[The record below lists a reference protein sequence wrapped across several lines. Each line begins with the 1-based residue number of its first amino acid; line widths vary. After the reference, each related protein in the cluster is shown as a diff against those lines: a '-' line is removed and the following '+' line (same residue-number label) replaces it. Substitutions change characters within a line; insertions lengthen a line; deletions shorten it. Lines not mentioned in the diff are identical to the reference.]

1 MAAPF
6 AGGRRKGDLG
16 RSVSLLR
23 GLFLEGEGAPVT
35 MGALWT
41 PRRGTLSARRQP
53 CAGTLRFVSN
63 AKAKDTSFTRSRG
76 PCTSIVT
83 TLRRRKSL
91 AGGALAAASRSGKP
105 TQVGRTGTEAEVS
118 GRSAARRASTAP
130 GREAAWRAQ
139 KRKEVA
145 ASVPARK
152 RELGSKC
159 PHVGNVAE
167 VGKRRLV
174 SNTLARSAP
183 KRVAARV
190 NGDLALRT
198 RRR

>member
-1 MAAPF
+1 M
-6 AGGRRKGDLG
+6 
-16 RSVSLLR
+16 
-23 GLFLEGEGAPVT
+23 T

-53 CAGTLRFVSN
+53 CAGTLRFVS
-63 AKAKDTSFTRSRG
+63 KKRE
-76 PCTSIVT
+76 
-83 TLRRRKSL
+83 RKGHVLHSVQRPVHVDRHYT
-91 AGGALAAASRSGKP
+91 AAAQVVVGGALEVSSRSGKP
-105 TQVGRTGTEAEVS
+105 TQVGGTGTEATTS

-130 GREAAWRAQ
+130 GREAAWRAE

-174 SNTLARSAP
+174 SNTLTRSAP

-190 NGDLALRT
+190 NGGLARSE